1 MGTSINVRAQ
11 VYRQWRDLAGRE
23 GARGES
29 SGATMLRA
37 RLPGKERRSPCFLR
51 TLLLPSPP
59 SAHAEGPTT
68 PSAEPGAQ
76 QKERPYRQSLSLPQ
90 GTCGPS
96 REKASPLCTGH
107 RSQMSSEKP
116 ILTPSDILMNKWR
129 LDVTQGSETRA
140 GRWTLPNTSFHLPS
154 LEILDSTGDAP
165 FAKPPLVGFGEASK
179 IFRND
184 AKKAMKIPLPF
195 SS

>member
-1 MGTSINVRAQ
+1 MLEGRGPEVRAQ
-11 VYRQWRDLAGRE
+11 VRRCFEHVCL
-23 GARGES
+23 
-29 SGATMLRA
+29 
-37 RLPGKERRSPCFLR
+37 ERRDEVHASCAHSFCPAHHRLTR
-51 TLLLPSPP
+51 RGPP
-59 SAHAEGPTT
+59 PTT
-68 PSAEPGAQ
+68 PSSEPGAQ

-96 REKASPLCTGH
+96 QEKASPLCTGH
-107 RSQMSSEKP
+107 RSHMSSEKP
-116 ILTPSDILMNKWR
+116 ILTPSDVLMNKWR

-140 GRWTLPNTSFHLPS
+140 GRQTLPNTSFHLPS

>member
-1 MGTSINVRAQ
+1 M
-11 VYRQWRDLAGRE
+11 YRQWRDLAGRE

-37 RLPGKERRSPCFLR
+37 RLPGKERQSPCFLR
-51 TLLLPSPP
+51 PHRY
-59 SAHAEGPTT
+59 SAHSSCPAHHQLTRRGPPLHHLSQELSKRRDHTT
-68 PSAEPGAQ
+68 
-76 QKERPYRQSLSLPQ
+76 SLSLPQ

-96 REKASPLCTGH
+96 QEKASPLCTGH

-116 ILTPSDILMNKWR
+116 ILTPSDVLMNKWR